1 MGRLNNLIA
10 IITGGAQ
17 GIGKA
22 TAERFVIEGASVIL
36 WDVDEKKGLKVAEEF
51 RKKGFDT
58 EFKKVNVADF
68 KEVENAV
75 NQTMEKFGQIDI
87 LINNAGITR
96 DATLKNMTE
105 EQWFQVINVNLTGV
119 FNCTKAVSKFMLE
132 KGKGCIIN
140 ASSVVGIYGN
150 FGQTN
155 YAATKSGI
163 IGMTKVWARE
173 LGRKGIRVNAVAPG
187 FIATDM
193 VNAMPEKVIKIMQEK
208 TPLGRLGKPEDIANT
223 YLFLASD
230 EASFI
235 NGAVLSVDGGM
246 LP

>member
-1 MGRLNNLIA
+1 MKKLEGKVS

-22 TAERFVIEGASVIL
+22 TAERFVIEEASVIL

-58 EFKKVNVADF
+58 EFQKVNVADF
-68 KEVENAV
+68 REVENAA
-75 NQTMEKFGQIDI
+75 NQTIEKFGQIDI

-96 DATLKNMTE
+96 DATLKKMTE
-105 EQWFQVINVNLTGV
+105 EQWLQVINVNLTGV
-119 FNCTKAVSKFMLE
+119 FNCSKAVSKFMLE
-132 KGKGCIIN
+132 KKKGCIIN
-140 ASSVVGIYGN
+140 ASSVVGLYGN

-193 VNAMPEKVIKIMQEK
+193 VNAMPEKVIKTMQEK